1 MLAVEERV
9 CDRNVLKLLRAM
21 LRAGVMED
29 GQVRRPATGTPQG
42 GPLSPLLCNAY
53 LHRLDRAWPAPEH
66 GELVRFADDRAPRTR
81 LEVAM

>member
-9 CDRNVLKLLRAM
+9 CDRRVLGLLRAM

-29 GQVRRPATGTPQG
+29 GQVRRAVTGTPQG

-53 LHRLDRAWPAPEH
+53 LHRLDGR
-66 GELVRFADDRAPRTR
+66 GG
-81 LEVAM
+81 